1 MTPNQQNPSS
11 DLLRDGIHK
20 AHTLSALLQEELAL
34 LTAGDLDSFEALQS
48 RKAEVLESLS
58 ALMPTLSGEVPI
70 EDGSDV
76 DATVAL
82 IDDIKE
88 VLATCRDAH
97 LKNAILIDRK
107 IEATRSA
114 LEVLRSSR
122 SADTGETYDKLGSP
136 TWLQPRQ
143 TNRRLNPPKI
153 SAGLT
158 SPFRAH
164 HL

>member
-1 MTPNQQNPSS
+1 MTSTQQNPSS
-11 DLLRDGIHK
+11 DLLRDGMHK
-20 AHTLSALLQEELAL
+20 ANALSALLQEELAL

-48 RKAEVLESLS
+48 RKAGILESLS
-58 ALMPTLSGEVPI
+58 ALVPTLSGEVPI
-70 EDGSDV
+70 EEGSDV

-122 SADTGETYDKLGSP
+122 SADTGETLS
-136 TWLQPRQ
+136 L
-143 TNRRLNPPKI
+143 I
-153 SAGLT
+153 
-158 SPFRAH
+158 H
-164 HL
+164 I

>member
-1 MTPNQQNPSS
+1 MTSTQQNPSS

-20 AHTLSALLQEELAL
+20 ANALSALLQEELAL

-82 IDDIKE
+82 IDDINE
-88 VLATCRDAH
+88 VLATCHDAH
-97 LKNAILIDRK
+97 LKNAILIERK

-122 SADTGETYDKLGSP
+122 SADTGETYDKLGRIQRGYSRD
-136 TWLQPRQ
+136 RQ
-143 TNRRLNPPKI
+143 TDV
-153 SAGLT
+153 
-158 SPFRAH
+158 
-164 HL
+164 

>member
-1 MTPNQQNPSS
+1 MTSTQQNPSS
-11 DLLRDGIHK
+11 DLLRDGMHK
-20 AHTLSALLQEELAL
+20 ANALSALLQEELAL

-70 EDGSDV
+70 EDGSDI

-122 SADTGETYDKLGSP
+122 SADTGETYDKLGRIQRGYSRD
-136 TWLQPRQ
+136 RQ
-143 TNRRLNPPKI
+143 TDV
-153 SAGLT
+153 
-158 SPFRAH
+158 
-164 HL
+164 

>member
-1 MTPNQQNPSS
+1 M
-11 DLLRDGIHK
+11 GMHK
-20 AHTLSALLQEELAL
+20 ANALSALLQEELAL

-122 SADTGETYDKLGSP
+122 SADTGETYDKLGRIKRGYSRD
-136 TWLQPRQ
+136 RQ
-143 TNRRLNPPKI
+143 TDV
-153 SAGLT
+153 
-158 SPFRAH
+158 
-164 HL
+164 

>member
-1 MTPNQQNPSS
+1 MTSTQQNLSS
-11 DLLRDGIHK
+11 ELLRDGMHK
-20 AHTLSALLQEELAL
+20 ANALSALLQEELAL

-88 VLATCRDAH
+88 VLAACRDAH

-122 SADTGETYDKLGSP
+122 SADTGETYDKLGRIQRGYSRD
-136 TWLQPRQ
+136 RQ
-143 TNRRLNPPKI
+143 TDV
-153 SAGLT
+153 
-158 SPFRAH
+158 
-164 HL
+164 

>member
-1 MTPNQQNPSS
+1 M
-11 DLLRDGIHK
+11 GMHK
-20 AHTLSALLQEELAL
+20 ANALAALLQEELAL

-122 SADTGETYDKLGSP
+122 SADTGETYDKLGRIKRGYSRD
-136 TWLQPRQ
+136 RQ
-143 TNRRLNPPKI
+143 TDV
-153 SAGLT
+153 
-158 SPFRAH
+158 
-164 HL
+164 

>member
-1 MTPNQQNPSS
+1 MTSTQQNPGA
-11 DLLRDGIHK
+11 DVLRDGMHK
-20 AHTLSALLQEELAL
+20 ANALVALLQEELAL

-48 RKAEVLESLS
+48 QKAEILESLS
-58 ALMPTLSGEVPI
+58 ALVPALSGEVPI
-70 EDGSDV
+70 KDGSDV
-76 DATVAL
+76 DTTVAL

-122 SADTGETYDKLGSP
+122 SVDTGETYDKLGRIKRGYS
-136 TWLQPRQ
+136 QDRQ
-143 TNRRLNPPKI
+143 TDV
-153 SAGLT
+153 
-158 SPFRAH
+158 
-164 HL
+164 

>member
-122 SADTGETYDKLGSP
+122 SADTGETYDKLGRIQRGYSRD
-136 TWLQPRQ
+136 RQ
-143 TNRRLNPPKI
+143 TDV
-153 SAGLT
+153 
-158 SPFRAH
+158 
-164 HL
+164 